1 MKAYLVVI
9 SVLLSLTSS
18 FAAGIVGKWNVKNL
32 NQLSSATAENYNLLF
47 GILGGVETV
56 EFKANGT
63 FYANDSVYG
72 KYSVK
77 GSELVMQRD
86 EALVAAAKKKFMAQL
101 GDSKDSLSASVD
113 EFMKGYDVDSLVF
126 SFTKSGNTMLVEINQ
141 YMELMKLMPFAPLFL
156 LDKQGAAKEDWNQGV
171 KLSGTYSISLMGMM
185 SMDYTFNP
193 NGALTRSFSFFGK
206 EQKEEGTYSVKNS
219 VLTTKVKGK
228 EESMPFYMGKNC
240 LYMVITKD
248 GDRVAMPC
256 WKK

>member
-32 NQLSSATAENYNLLF
+32 NQFSSITAEKYNSLF

-113 EFMKGYDVDSLVF
+113 ELMKDYEVDSLIF
-126 SFTKSGNTMLVEINQ
+126 SFTKSGNKMLIETNQ
-141 YMELMKLMPFAPLFL
+141 SMELMKLMPFAPLFL
-156 LDKQGAAKEDWNQGV
+156 LDRHDDWNQDV
-171 KLSGTYSISLMGMM
+171 KLSGTYSYSLAGMM
-185 SMDYTFNP
+185 SVDYTFKP
-193 NGALTRSFSFFGK
+193 NGILIRSVAAFGK
-206 EQKEEGTYSVKNS
+206 KTKVEEGTYSVKNS
-219 VLTTKVKGK
+219 VLTAKVKDK
-228 EESMPFYMGKNC
+228 EQSVPFYMGKNC
-240 LYMVITKD
+240 FYLVVSKD
-248 GDRVAMPC
+248 GDQIVLPL